1 MDLLSLF
8 SAHFW
13 LLFAL
18 AVSIAVFR
26 ELRREPNEPSSR
38 APRRKKTERL

>member
-1 MDLLSLF
+1 MHLLSLF

-38 APRRKKTERL
+38 APRRKNSE

>member
-1 MDLLSLF
+1 MDLFSLF
-8 SAHFW
+8 SAHIW

-26 ELRREPNEPSSR
+26 ELRRERNEPSLR
-38 APRRKKTERL
+38 ASQRKKTPRL

>member
-1 MDLLSLF
+1 MNFISQL

-13 LLFAL
+13 LFFAL

-26 ELRREPNEPSSR
+26 ELRRDR
-38 APRRKKTERL
+38 DKH

>member
-1 MDLLSLF
+1 MDLLSPF

-18 AVSIAVFR
+18 AVSIAVLR
-26 ELRREPNEPSSR
+26 ELRRAPGEPSLR
-38 APRRKKTERL
+38 APRRKKTE

>member
-1 MDLLSLF
+1 MHLLSQF
-8 SAHFW
+8 PAHFW

-26 ELRREPNEPSSR
+26 ELKRE
-38 APRRKKTERL
+38 RK

>member
-1 MDLLSLF
+1 MHLLSLF

-26 ELRREPNEPSSR
+26 ELRREPNESSSR
-38 APRRKKTERL
+38 TPRRKKTE